1 MNLDNS
7 FETIVY
13 YILIEWIISLSH
25 HNWVLTVSALMCI
38 NYTLDGTYDESRLHQ
53 ATILYDVSTLREY
66 LAHDKVCRD
75 FILWVRS

>member
-1 MNLDNS
+1 MNLDNT
-7 FETIVY
+7 FETIVH
-13 YILIEWIISLSH
+13 YILIEWMTSLSH
-25 HNWVLTVSALMCI
+25 QNWVPIVSALMCI

-75 FILWVRS
+75 YILWVRS